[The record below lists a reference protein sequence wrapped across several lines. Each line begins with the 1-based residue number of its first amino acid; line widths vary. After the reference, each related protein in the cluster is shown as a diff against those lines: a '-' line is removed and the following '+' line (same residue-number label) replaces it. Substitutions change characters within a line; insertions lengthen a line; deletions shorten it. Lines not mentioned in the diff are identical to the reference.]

1 MRKVSFHI
9 TTTER
14 EPLTGAEQAE
24 VFPYGVDR
32 TEPLSDG
39 QIRLVGAPQESIT
52 DAQQQVARHLSYE
65 GKISGHG
72 AYTEPYFGG

>member
-9 TTTER
+9 TTPEGNPLTETER
-14 EPLTGAEQAE
+14 AA
-24 VFPYGVDR
+24 VFPDRVDR
-32 TEPLSDG
+32 IEPLSDG
-39 QIRLVGAPQESIT
+39 QIILVGASQESIT
-52 DAQQQVARHLSYE
+52 DAQQQSARRLSHQ

>member
-9 TTTER
+9 TTTEG

-24 VFPYGVDR
+24 VFPHGVDR

-39 QIRLVGAPQESIT
+39 QVRLVGAPKACIT
-52 DAQQQVARHLSYE
+52 DAQQQVARHFGHQ
-65 GKISGHG
+65 GKISGYG
-72 AYTEPYFGG
+72 AYTEPYFGS